1 MSVPPENTLAD
12 PEQLKADLQRHFA
25 ECKAKRDEAP
35 QREIGT
41 RGGVAGH
48 QFPARRPRA
57 SIHDPPAAR
66 QALDNDKG
74 RLWTPVARE
83 RRALGRASS
92 GYGFYRLSSR
102 MMALPNC
109 HGLASSR

>member
-1 MSVPPENTLAD
+1 MSVPPENTSAD
-12 PEQLKADLQRHFA
+12 PEQLIADLQRHFA

-48 QFPARRPRA
+48 QFLARRPRA

-66 QALDNDKG
+66 QALGNDKG
-74 RLWTPVARE
+74 CHGHSSRGNAE
-83 RRALGRASS
+83 RWGGRAP
-92 GYGFYRLSSR
+92 YTDFTDYPR
-102 MMALPNC
+102 A
-109 HGLASSR
+109 